1 MRRLFR
7 DASSLERDARAERDF
22 NHQLVDQLRL
32 ELENAVHARD
42 VALRALA
49 SREGDVRSP
58 IDASARERA
67 SERAISSKET
77 STRVAEPSGSGDAA
91 TRKALEEC
99 EGERVRL
106 VEELEEMREQLRA
119 STASAHRANAE
130 TNAMAHQSRGAV
142 ERERKRAD
150 AAEARVRA
158 LELAAAE
165 MQVDREDTYRQ
176 AEDEAKRR
184 AKELEDALETAATEI
199 EALKS
204 TNEVLS
210 ERVNALTE
218 RLQARDDMDQP
229 ETSKRSYADEAVIE
243 LRRAA
248 LGAKALANAYH
259 ARLFPE
265 GDPER
270 GKGRVLIIAHASLE
284 GHPYLSASRDVTEA
298 VRARVRAHDGKR
310 LVILVSEDISELV
323 PDEATNLETRFET
336 REVQETRRP
345 AILRVTYAFNAMD
358 DATGMAIKG
367 DERSVEIPIGAAGT
381 PHAFAMQSLWIE
393 SVPSSVE
400 DALKAA
406 YARLRDAETTA
417 SSSKVKAIELY
428 GQILRDRQRAGSSAR
443 ARSLER
449 RELELEQ
456 REAQLAVEVAEIE
469 IAVTRAREEA
479 EAVRRESHRLVADA
493 NAQIRAK
500 DDEIERLRA
509 VETSSRRARVRSKSW
524 QLSESHRPDRRSS
537 PAKTLA
543 SAEARLARITARAR
557 SVADAA

>member
-1 MRRLFR
+1 
-7 DASSLERDARAERDF
+7 
-22 NHQLVDQLRL
+22 
-32 ELENAVHARD
+32 
-42 VALRALA
+42 
-49 SREGDVRSP
+49 
-58 IDASARERA
+58 RA
-67 SERAISSKET
+67 SERATSSKET
-77 STRVAEPSGSGDAA
+77 STRVAEPSASGDAA

-165 MQVDREDTYRQ
+165 MQVDREDTCRQ

-218 RLQARDDMDQP
+218 RLETRGGDGMDQP
-229 ETSKRSYADEAVIE
+229 ETSKRSYADEAVVE

-270 GKGRVLIIAHASLE
+270 GKGRVLIIVHASLE

-323 PDEATNLETRFET
+323 PDEATTLETRFET

-345 AILRVTYAFNAMD
+345 AILRVTYAFDAMD
-358 DATGMAIKG
+358 DATGIAIKG

-417 SSSKVKAIELY
+417 SSAKVKAIELY

-456 REAQLAVEVAEIE
+456 REAQLAAEVAEIE

-524 QLSESHRPDRRSS
+524 QLSESNRPDRRSS